1 MLQSQSSA
9 FSKASPLVHDAML
22 AEEDQRQQ
30 KFKHKMKISLK
41 VTSNSF
47 SWLRQSCKNIK
58 LSWSKNWPLGFVSTV
73 LQTSLLQ
80 WCFMGKML
88 LRPRGNFLA
97 QYHKWPH
104 GKNWKQ
110 GWVSQ
115 LYTCR
120 LHERDSG
127 VLLCLLLFLFVYWQI
142 ANKLLSIYCHL
153 LFWSVPMLH
162 LLGKWKQF
170 GSIFKLYFHFRIIHK
185 NSNVPLSGW

>member
-1 MLQSQSSA
+1 MLQSQSST

-30 KFKHKMKISLK
+30 KFKHKIKMSLK

-47 SWLRQSCKNIK
+47 SWLMQSCKNIK

-88 LRPRGNFLA
+88 LRPQGNFLA

-104 GKNWKQ
+104 GKI
-110 GWVSQ
+110 GSRAECHSYIHVDFRSV
-115 LYTCR
+115 TTAFFFA
-120 LHERDSG
+120 S
-127 VLLCLLLFLFVYWQI
+127 FFFS
-142 ANKLLSIYCHL
+142 LSIGRSL
-153 LFWSVPMLH
+153 TNF
-162 LLGKWKQF
+162 
-170 GSIFKLYFHFRIIHK
+170 
-185 NSNVPLSGW
+185 